1 MNIALTVEK
10 QFHQK
15 KKPQERLDSSLLL
28 LKQLTL
34 EDISPIWASR
44 LKKENL
50 PTFMS
55 STWFK
60 WCSELRKTSKC
71 IVGEAYGYSSR
82 YVYGCDDCSKIGC
95 TFLYYFTLNW
105 HGKLESN
112 KQDFVRHW
120 NKEYA
125 QQGYRVI

>member
-1 MNIALTVEK
+1 MTIALILEK

-15 KKPQERLDSSLLL
+15 PKPKERLHSSLSLL
-28 LKQLTL
+28 EQLTL

-44 LKKENL
+44 LKKANL
-50 PTFMS
+50 PIFMS
-55 STWFK
+55 STWLQ

-71 IVGEAYGYSSR
+71 VVGEAYGYSSR
-82 YVYGCDDCSKIGC
+82 YVYGCDDCNKIGC
-95 TFLYYFTLNW
+95 KFLYYFTLKW

-120 NKEYA
+120 NEKHVRQFYSA
-125 QQGYRVI
+125 